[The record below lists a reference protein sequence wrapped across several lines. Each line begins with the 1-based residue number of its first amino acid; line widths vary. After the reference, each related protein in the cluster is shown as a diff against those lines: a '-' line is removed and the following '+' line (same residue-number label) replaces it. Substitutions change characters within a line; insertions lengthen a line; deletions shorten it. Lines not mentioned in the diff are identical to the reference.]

1 MSTYMLIVKVLGPLF
16 VVVGA
21 GMLLNADHYRKAMLD
36 FNKSPS
42 QNLFFSMIPLAFGVW
57 ILAVHNVWECSWKVL
72 ITIFGWIGIAKGV
85 GLLVFPRPMSK
96 LVEGYVKSKWAMTV
110 NAVAGLLLG
119 LVLIYY
125 GYLR

>member
-57 ILAVHNVWECSWKVL
+57 IVAVHNVWECSWKVL
-72 ITIFGWIGIAKGV
+72 VTIFGCIGIFKGV
-85 GLLVFPRPMSK
+85 MMLVFPGATAK
-96 LVEGYVKSKWAMTV
+96 FVEAYVKSKWAMKV
-110 NAVAGLLLG
+110 NAIAALVMG
-119 LVLIYY
+119 LVLVYY
-125 GYLR
+125 GYL